1 MKFVRTTAHFFDSRS
16 LALFAAMA
24 LGGAGA
30 LHAQGGMPQSGSNK
44 GTPAATIGPSSKA
57 ETQSAVGAAF
67 ERADTNQ
74 DGKLSPQE
82 AAQMP
87 AVAQRFKEL
96 DTDKDGALSRTEFEK
111 GVQS

>member
-1 MKFVRTTAHFFDSRS
+1 MKFVRTTAHLFDRRS

-24 LGGAGA
+24 LGSAGA
-30 LHAQGGMPQSGSNK
+30 LHAQGGMPPSDNHK
-44 GTPAATIGPSSKA
+44 GTAGATIGPGAKA
-57 ETQSAVGAAF
+57 ATPNAIEAAF
-67 ERADTNQ
+67 ERADTNK

-96 DTDKDGALSRTEFEK
+96 DTDKDGALSRAEFEK